1 MPESMGIVLIFL
13 LIFLIVM
20 TGILLMKENN
30 DKNDIVGVLRIETSD
45 PDGPYMFLELHTSI
59 SELMKREDVRL
70 HVDTTNYISR

>member
-1 MPESMGIVLIFL
+1 MPESMGIALLFL

-70 HVDTTNYISR
+70 HVDTKGYISR